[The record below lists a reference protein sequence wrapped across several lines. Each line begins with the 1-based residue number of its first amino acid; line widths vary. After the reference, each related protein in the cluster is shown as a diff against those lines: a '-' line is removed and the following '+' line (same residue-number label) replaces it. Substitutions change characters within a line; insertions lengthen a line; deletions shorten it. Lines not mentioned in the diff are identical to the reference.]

1 MDCDLCWIDD
11 ASLNDLRW
19 ICDGANADDWCEIAA
34 SVRRVVVVN
43 FMVNDK
49 DVWCCIA
56 CIAVKYLSNLVT
68 RETSTSSFGPEM
80 NGINQSNQSMHD
92 GGYQEFIHFAP
103 SHDSGIAASARA
115 AS

>member
-1 MDCDLCWIDD
+1 M
-11 ASLNDLRW
+11 
-19 ICDGANADDWCEIAA
+19 
-34 SVRRVVVVN
+34 
-43 FMVNDK
+43 
-49 DVWCCIA
+49 
-56 CIAVKYLSNLVT
+56 T